1 MKQTKAKCGCFADMR
16 NWLRNYPFMAMGIL
30 VTPLLLCIGFCSAG
44 FGHGDYI
51 AARLILPFA
60 CFVTGGYFGA
70 GLVVSVMGFIQWPLY
85 GLLVD
90 KSSRK
95 AWAMVAIVVPH
106 AALCWWLFNK
116 GSENFQ

>member
-1 MKQTKAKCGCFADMR
+1 VR
-16 NWLRNYPFMAMGIL
+16 NWLRNNPFLAIGIL
-30 VTPLLLCIGFCSAG
+30 VAPFLLCIGFYSAG

-51 AARLILPFA
+51 AARLMLPLA

-70 GLVVSVMGFIQWPLY
+70 GLVVSIVAFIQWPIY

-95 AWAMVAIVVPH
+95 VWTIAAIVVTH
-106 AALCWWLFNK
+106 AALCWWLFTK
-116 GSENFQ
+116 GSEKFQ